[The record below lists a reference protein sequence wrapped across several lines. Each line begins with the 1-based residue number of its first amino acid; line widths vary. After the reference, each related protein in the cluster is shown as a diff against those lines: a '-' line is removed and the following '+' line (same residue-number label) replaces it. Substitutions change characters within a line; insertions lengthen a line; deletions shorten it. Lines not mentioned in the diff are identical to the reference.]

1 MKIVLVRT
9 PSFLAP
15 IIKKILKI
23 TNGPKKHNK

>member
-15 IIKKILKI
+15 LVKKFFKIKNKQ
-23 TNGPKKHNK
+23 KKQKR

>member
-15 IIKKILKI
+15 IIKKIFKI
-23 TNGPKKHNK
+23 TSGQKKHKK